1 MARHG
6 TILDLSA
13 KKRLRVAG
21 LMSGTSADGVDVAI
35 VDIDNRSTR
44 LAAFAM
50 YPYSATIRKAI
61 FSLFDPATSTV
72 DEICHYNFV
81 LGDIFADAVIKLCD
95 SSGISLKTIDLI
107 GSHGQTI
114 YHNPSS
120 GRYAKRLV
128 RSTLQIGEPAVIA
141 QRTGITTV
149 ADFRPADMAVG
160 GQGAPLVPFA
170 DYILFADKR
179 ITRAVQ
185 NIGGI
190 ANVTYLP
197 ASSSPDKIIAFDT
210 GPGNMIIDGLINL
223 ISGGKKRYDRN
234 GAFAAKGTVS
244 RVMLS
249 KMLNHPYFNRRPP
262 KTTGREEFGL
272 RYSRD
277 IYKYAVTHHVC
288 NEDIVATATDFTAVT
303 IADAYRRFLPKM
315 PEQVILCGGGAKNK
329 TLIKMLRE
337 RLDKT
342 EILTT
347 GDFGIDP
354 DAKEAVSFAI
364 LAWAAVKGVPGSVP
378 AATGGQRP
386 VILGK
391 IVQV

>member
-1 MARHG
+1 MPKHR
-6 TILDLSA
+6 TLLDLSA

-35 VDIDNRSTR
+35 VDIDSRSTR
-44 LAAFAM
+44 LVTFAM
-50 YPYSATIRKAI
+50 YPYPATIRKAI

-72 DEICHYNFV
+72 DQICHYNFV
-81 LGDIFADAVIKLCD
+81 LGHIFADAVIKLCD

-114 YHNPSS
+114 YHNPSG
-120 GRYAKRLV
+120 GRHAKRLV
-128 RSTLQIGEPAVIA
+128 RSTLQIGEPSVIA
-141 QRTGITTV
+141 QRTGIATV

-160 GQGAPLVPFA
+160 GQGAPLVPLT

-190 ANVTYLP
+190 ANVSYLP
-197 ASSSPDKIIAFDT
+197 ASSTSAGIIAFDT
-210 GPGNMIIDGLINL
+210 GPGNMIIDGLMHL
-223 ISGGKKRYDRN
+223 VSGGKKSYDRN
-234 GAFAAKGTVS
+234 GAFAARGAVN
-244 RVMLS
+244 RAMLK
-249 KMLNHPYFNRRPP
+249 KMLKHSYFKCRPP

-272 RYSRD
+272 SYSRD
-277 IYKYAVTHHVC
+277 IYENAVSSHIC
-288 NEDIVATATDFTAVT
+288 NEDIAATATAFTAVT
-303 IADAYRRFLPKM
+303 ITDAYRRFLPKM

-329 TLIKMLRE
+329 TLIKMLQE
-337 RLDKT
+337 QLEKT
-342 EILTT
+342 KILTT
-347 GDFGIDP
+347 DDFGIDA

-364 LAWAAVKGVPGSVP
+364 LAWAAVKGIPGNVP
-378 AATGGQRP
+378 AATGARKP
-386 VILGK
+386 AILGK